1 MLVFCPPGA
10 RTIMKRTKPEIIELD
25 ANKLEELLQ
34 RAEGALDEEDYK
46 TIRAVIES
54 YLYISDLVD
63 DKNTSIHRLRKLLFG
78 DRTEKTASVI
88 GSQDDVSSEEG
99 CTETAEST
107 HDESDPNHSDSDNE
121 PPEASKGHGRNGA
134 DAYSGAERIKV
145 PHESFEAGDAC
156 PKCGQGTI
164 YEMAEP
170 GVLIRI
176 VGQAPL
182 QATVYELQK
191 FRCDLCGKVVTA
203 ESPEGVGPEKYD
215 ATAASMIASLKYGS
229 GLPFNRLEGL
239 QENLEIPLPAATQW
253 DIVRATANEL
263 TPIYSELIR
272 QASHGSG
279 EQVLDFSLQDRI
291 GFDANGVKMAFFL
304 QQTVKCR
311 IGKGRITT
319 KSELGLKRG
328 RLRRPK

>member
-107 HDESDPNHSDSDNE
+107 HDESDPNHSDSSTSS
-121 PPEASKGHGRNGA
+121 PSKTEFIPFRTTTTT
-134 DAYSGAERIKV
+134 R
-145 PHESFEAGDAC
+145 F
-156 PKCGQGTI
+156 
-164 YEMAEP
+164 
-170 GVLIRI
+170 IR
-176 VGQAPL
+176 V
-182 QATVYELQK
+182 VN
-191 FRCDLCGKVVTA
+191 VVTA
-203 ESPEGVGPEKYD
+203 SAMIESLADNMTDPAGTLRYEASILRLQFEELKNAFPDGPWAEMVLESVNETVPEAD
-215 ATAASMIASLKYGS
+215 
-229 GLPFNRLEGL
+229 
-239 QENLEIPLPAATQW
+239 
-253 DIVRATANEL
+253 
-263 TPIYSELIR
+263 
-272 QASHGSG
+272 G
-279 EQVLDFSLQDRI
+279 EALRE
-291 GFDANGVKMAFFL
+291 MAISAC
-304 QQTVKCR
+304 V
-311 IGKGRITT
+311 
-319 KSELGLKRG
+319 KRG
-328 RLRRPK
+328 VPKQIFHDPKAFEKHVEKLSQLHVRYTEASATCMTLPPIPRVEHGHSSSMNRTPSSWAN